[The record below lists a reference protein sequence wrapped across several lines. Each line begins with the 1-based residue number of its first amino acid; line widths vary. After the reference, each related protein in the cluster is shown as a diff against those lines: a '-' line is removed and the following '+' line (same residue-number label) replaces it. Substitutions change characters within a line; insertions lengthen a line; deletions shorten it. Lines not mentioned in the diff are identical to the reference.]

1 MAIPFLNNINL
12 DDNQLLN
19 AKLQV
24 TGTVP
29 AAEQGQI
36 YFNSATGFLK
46 PRVHD
51 GADWLNLLDTTSIL
65 NGTYITSNVT
75 NNVDITLDLSAVNG
89 TAVAAT
95 RFLSKDNT
103 WDIPVFD
110 DYVKWNASDNVTTEP
125 VTTNETIKWIG
136 AGTTGVVLSGG
147 VFTITSNDEFDGTV
161 KSVST
166 THGGTAFTASIGGT
180 AVDPSVDIAM
190 AGTSSQYIDGT
201 GDLATFPTIPTVS
214 NATITL
220 ISGNGLANGG
230 QFNLNQAANKLIT
243 FNVGAGN
250 GIVANLDDVAID
262 YSGSNN
268 IIDAAA
274 DGTTIVTADKIIYE
288 DATDSIVKEISV
300 ASLLALAP
308 QGDVTGIDAG
318 TYISI
323 ADGGTATPTVNA
335 LGTATPYVSATDD
348 SKLVARD
355 ANGYAYVK
363 TPASGDSTTKIA
375 TTAFVQ
381 AAVTGLLEF
390 KGGFNANTGAIVGGG
405 NLTSGATRVALAVGD
420 YYVVTVAGNF
430 FGNAAT
436 PLTPGDSVIVQTLAA
451 VGTSV
456 EGDFIVVQSDTDLA
470 TLTTVG
476 IGNVGNAGVG
486 TTTTYSNGT
495 ATITNTDKGSSQN
508 IFKNVASSSGT
519 AVADNN
525 NDTLTI
531 VGAGGISTAV
541 TGDTLTIT
549 SSNGNSSHTYAETIT
564 DTDLTIDHNL
574 DTRDIIVQ
582 LFDTVTFETVYADV
596 DRITVDRLGVTFSVT
611 PTNSVRVL
619 IQKIG

>member
-12 DDNQLLN
+12 SDNQLLN
-19 AKLQV
+19 AKLQI
-24 TGTVP
+24 TGTAP
-29 AAEQGQI
+29 AAAQGQI

-51 GADWLNLLDTTSIL
+51 GSAWLNLLDTTSII
-65 NGTYITSNVT
+65 NGTYITSTIT
-75 NNVDITLDLSAVNG
+75 NNVDLTLDLSAVNG

-103 WDIPVFD
+103 WDIPVVDNYTSWDLEDSLGNVQSVESGTRVIAVGQTKIDVQISPGVVGQFD
-110 DYVKWNASDNVTTEP
+110 ISHDLTSRTDTTSAVTANSFTVVNSVTTDSTGHITAIDVKT
-125 VTTNETIKWIG
+125 VTT
-136 AGTTGVVLSGG
+136 AVGTLTGV
-147 VFTITSNDEFDGTV
+147 DE
-161 KSVST
+161 
-166 THGGTAFTASIGGT
+166 
-180 AVDPSVDIAM
+180 
-190 AGTSSQYIDGT
+190 
-201 GDLATFPTIPTVS
+201 
-214 NATITL
+214 
-220 ISGNGLANGG
+220 
-230 QFNLNQAANKLIT
+230 
-243 FNVGAGN
+243 
-250 GIVANLDDVAID
+250 
-262 YSGSNN
+262 
-268 IIDAAA
+268 
-274 DGTTIVTADKIIYE
+274 
-288 DATDSIVKEISV
+288 
-300 ASLLALAP
+300 
-308 QGDVTGIDAG
+308 G

-323 ADGGTATPTVNA
+323 DNTDPAVPIINA
-335 LGTATPYVSATDD
+335 LGTDLPYVAAADD

-355 ANGYAYVK
+355 VNGYAYVK

-405 NLTSGATRVALAVGD
+405 NLTSGATRVAVAVGD
-420 YYVVTVAGNF
+420 YYVVTVDGDF

-436 PLTPGDSVIVQTLAA
+436 PLTVGDSVIVQTAA
-451 VGTSV
+451 AAGASV

-519 AVADNN
+519 AVADSN

-541 TGDTLTIT
+541 SGDTLTIT
-549 SSNGNSSHTYAETIT
+549 SSNTNSANTYAATIT
-564 DTDLTIDHNL
+564 DSVSGTTFNHGLGEDV
-574 DTRDIIVQ
+574 IVQ
-582 LFDTVTFETVYADV
+582 LYDAVSLETVYADV
-596 DRITVDRLGVTFSVT
+596 VRNGNYLNISFSST
-611 PTNSVRVL
+611 PANSIRVL
-619 IQKIG
+619 VQKIG